1 MTTTLE
7 MVAEIVAAHAST
19 TNLRKEELLAELS
32 SVYQA
37 PAAPE
42 KGW

>member
-1 MTTTLE
+1 MTTILE
-7 MVAEIVAAHAST
+7 MVAEIVAAHASKIDMS
-19 TNLRKEELLAELS
+19 KEELIVELS